1 MCTGLSGYK
10 PVSLNMCNRRKEK
23 EKKTMIWEES
33 MCNTL
38 KARRPT
44 NSVFILQTLRLLEHS
59 PEHTIQLFL
68 CDICTNGRISYLLSV
83 YHFTFKCCLQV
94 SGLNKVPGVFLYLL
108 NCLDYPLEFFNTFS
122 SKTYMP

>member
-44 NSVFILQTLRLLEHS
+44 NSVFILQTLRLLKHS
-59 PEHTIQLFL
+59 PEHTIQLCFSA
-68 CDICTNGRISYLLSV
+68 ISALMA
-83 YHFTFKCCLQV
+83 
-94 SGLNKVPGVFLYLL
+94 GLV
-108 NCLDYPLEFFNTFS
+108 TFS
-122 SKTYMP
+122 QYIISPSSVVYK